1 MERCGWGIFLL
12 FLHLLT
18 LFQEDI
24 NPTQKPRRLWAHL
37 LGTLLPNPDL
47 IQEGVEPKYPVVL
60 DLTSGSGSLTLA
72 CAEAGI
78 SSIAF
83 ERDPK
88 QADASAANLKKFFGN
103 IGFEGANTVSRGAN
117 TVLEEEE
124 DEGNFMVIRNL
135 RSAFETAAAASAED
149 MSE

>member
-1 MERCGWGIFLL
+1 
-12 FLHLLT
+12 
-18 LFQEDI
+18 
-24 NPTQKPRRLWAHL
+24 
-37 LGTLLPNPDL
+37 
-47 IQEGVEPKYPVVL
+47 VVL

-124 DEGNFMVIRNL
+124 DEGNFMVMRNL